1 MLPHMTKSTKKAV
14 TTPKNNIP
22 SYDKICHIMSQ
33 SMWREG
39 GRKEEV
45 SQLIDAL
52 QKIGYFKSFQ
62 VSEKHDFTTEK
73 HVKTQPRTLKRRN
86 KAVYRRIKK
95 YYKSTRQY
103 KKERLRRKLCWLL
116 SGKYKETE
124 IAEMLG
130 ISVRTVIRDM
140 NKIKPYYFR
149 MSRAYFNQMEQDRI
163 KEMKLKLEGKSV
175 FEQLDILTAA
185 MIESRN
191 LFKVRQ
197 YRRHFQIM
205 LIDMTQ
211 LNYGIPKITFTPR
224 TAQTLAYPYRIR
236 IHVKVKVGDGGFTH
250 DEGGLVITQSTRG
263 LWYL

>member
-1 MLPHMTKSTKKAV
+1 MTKSTKKAV

-22 SYDKICHIMSQ
+22 SYDKICHIISQ

-39 GRKEEV
+39 GHKEEI

-52 QKIGYFKSFQ
+52 QKIGYFESFR
-62 VSEKHDFTTEK
+62 VKENGAFSTEK
-73 HVKTQPRTLKRRN
+73 CVKTQERTLKRRN

-116 SGKYKETE
+116 TGKYKETE

-149 MSRAYFNQMEQDRI
+149 MRRAYFNQVEQDRI
-163 KEMKLKLEGKSV
+163 KEMNLKLEGKTV
-175 FEQLDILTAA
+175 FEQLDILTKA
-185 MIESRN
+185 MIDQQT
-191 LFKVRQ
+191 LYKVRE

-211 LNYGIPKITFTPR
+211 QKYGIPKITFTPSNVS
-224 TAQTLAYPYRIR
+224 TLAYPFRIR
-236 IHVKVKVGDGGFTH
+236 VHVKVKNSNGEFTH
-250 DEGGLVITQSTRG
+250 DVGGLVMSQSRRS
-263 LWYL
+263 LW

>member
-1 MLPHMTKSTKKAV
+1 MHMTKSTKKAV

-33 SMWREG
+33 SMWGEG
-39 GRKEEV
+39 GHKEEV

-52 QKIGYFKSFQ
+52 RKIGYFKSFRP
-62 VSEKHDFTTEK
+62 SENTTFGTEK
-73 HVKTQPRTLKRRN
+73 HSLKTERKLKTRS

-116 SGKYKETE
+116 SGKYKESE

-130 ISVRTVIRDM
+130 ISVRTIIRDM

-163 KEMKLKLEGKSV
+163 KEMKLKLEGKTE
-175 FEQLDILTAA
+175 FEKLKILTEA
-185 MIESRN
+185 MIARQS
-191 LFKVRQ
+191 LFKLRE
-197 YRRHFQIM
+197 YRRHFQIIT
-205 LIDMTQ
+205 IDMTQ
-211 LNYGIPKITFTPR
+211 QEYGVPKVTFSGGKHS
-224 TAQTLAYPYRIR
+224 TLAFPHKIR
-236 IHVKVKVGDGGFTH
+236 IHVKAVYEGKTFTT
-250 DEGGLVITQSTRG
+250 DVAGIELTETRSRG
-263 LWYL
+263 IW